1 VDHLISIGV
10 GIAGPA
16 MLGIFAFAW
25 RVNSRLSAIERDLK
39 NHEQRIKA
47 AQGQLNKHFDRAYT
61 IRKNIGSSDLD

>member
-16 MLGIFAFAW
+16 LLGIFAFAW
-25 RVNSRLSAIERDLK
+25 KVNSRLSAIERDLR

-47 AQGQLNKHFDRAYT
+47 AQNQLNKHFDKAFT
-61 IRKNIGSSDLD
+61 IRKTYPDD